1 MHIEVGILSAPV
13 IASANAAALATLTA
27 HAGDFVRRPL
37 DLAKTLLAAV
47 FFSLFME
54 AWHQPVGPS
63 ELHFIG
69 ASMVYFVFGFAPT
82 MFGFALGLFLQCVL
96 FEPQDMLHLGVN
108 ALSLIVPLIA
118 AHTLVGRRIL
128 AAAGTAP
135 IAWASVLKFDAIYY
149 GGVVTMVGFW
159 LASGNARAPFAD
171 WALFAACYLPVVLC
185 EPAITCAVL
194 RAIRRL
200 DTTSPVRRL
209 TALDG
214 TIVA

>member
-1 MHIEVGILSAPV
+1 MHIEVGILSAPE
-13 IASANAAALATLTA
+13 IAGANAAAIATLTA
-27 HAGDFVRRPL
+27 HASEFRRRPL

-54 AWHQPVGPS
+54 GWHQPVGPS

-82 MFGFALGLFLQCVL
+82 MFGFALGLLLQCVL